1 MTELFTKILNMSLSA
16 SALVFIVLFLRL
28 ILCKAPKWINVLL
41 WGMVALRLV
50 CPFSIESDFS
60 QVPKSVSTGQALS
73 QWTDDYVGGVTIIHD
88 SSTQYEAAIE
98 AGRTPIPAGEEGT
111 YVVTA
116 PDQVSAP
123 KTIGNTVIPVLSVF
137 WLLGIIA
144 MLQYTFLSYDRLRSR
159 VQGAVLFQDNISLSE
174 AVSTPFV
181 LGIFRPWIYLPVDIP
196 EPDICHVIAHERM
209 HIQRKDHWWKPLGF
223 LLLCIHWFNP
233 LIWLAYTLFCRDIE
247 LACDE
252 RAVKNM
258 NPGQRANY
266 SQALLNCSVRQ
277 RPISACPLTFGE
289 VGVKD
294 RVKNVLSYKK
304 PAVWLIGIALLLCLT
319 VALCFLTDPKT
330 SAQLKWLQD
339 LTTANVDYIE
349 YRCFDAPLDSQYH
362 LYQGGG
368 LPEAVEV
375 LKSFDGEPCD
385 PIDPQSLLGGSY
397 TLNIVQKNGQIHT
410 VTNYGNKYLSIDN
423 SFFED
428 TCGILNQIWDY
439 YFAGTAYLPSA
450 ENTGLGVSLTI
461 EAVSPTGATLVF
473 DQYDTTKDDVLFGG
487 NDYFLQVKTGNGWED
502 LPTLEVPTFAGS
514 SYSISNIRR
523 HEIDWQ
529 WLYGALSSGHYRI
542 GKNIHIWKESNMRN
556 FGTVYAEFT
565 ISEGTETSFAKI
577 YTYRS
582 SNLRTDVCSMAL
594 YGDGTFVLHPGP
606 LSSDYSTGSYTFT
619 DSELYMQTADGAH
632 TYTFTAEGDSFFYDA
647 SRSSVIDMTSEASTT
662 GTVPDG
668 AAFTL
673 ETLLSTPDLAAPKIS
688 LEDLTATGAL
698 LVADWDE
705 LPTGTYFRGSDYYLQ
720 VYKDGNWVEL
730 ETQPSASQPSDAFQQ
745 TDASVFL
752 AQELDWA
759 AVYGALPNGTY
770 RLCVDF
776 HLFYPNSGI
785 IRTAC
790 VDFGFGHVHLGTATV
805 ADPNPYAITSAL
817 KADEVR
823 CDALFPES
831 GSRYTFYKDQDVELV
846 SILNSLTPEDFL
858 PTTGISAKTTV
869 FISHKDYLISLY
881 YDGEAVQLAVTDS
894 TGTNNAWAVQ
904 NAQLNNFLDRISLN
918 SPSNSN
924 DEIYDLAPLT
934 SLSPY
939 YTVEQAAIDKVVTMV
954 DGDIRYNAHIW
965 KDFLSATESEQ
976 PATVRILKYYH
987 EADGNEAV
995 RAIYDLEYDG
1005 TQYILHGARDGT
1017 PYTRTFQHLR
1027 REHVAIYP
1035 IQRDYDEYECY
1046 YLTNSRIITLKNLDD
1061 DRFTD
1066 PAKADQYT
1074 PIIVYSDLIAYP
1086 AHPEIPTNLTYATL
1100 DWEGNTVATVSDS
1113 DTLEKL
1119 YTLLSNAEEQT
1130 SGERPYAPGLSL
1142 ILYPASGEVVTLKL
1156 DTASDLVRVGSS
1168 AFYDYGPGTDAR
1180 RELFSLLGLNVTG
1193 SGDFSQELYGLMGPL
1208 PGGRSLE
1215 ALERESG
1222 RLRQL
1227 LEWENGA

>member
-16 SALVFIVLFLRL
+16 SALVFIVLFLRP
-28 ILCKAPKWINVLL
+28 ILRKTPKWINVLL

-159 VQGAVLFQDNISLSE
+159 VRGAVLFQDNISLSE

-277 RPISACPLTFGE
+277 RPIYACPLTFGE

-330 SAQLKWLQD
+330 SDQLKWLQD

-362 LYQGGG
+362 LYQGSG

-439 YFAGTAYLPSA
+439 YFAGTTYLPSA

-461 EAVSPTGATLVF
+461 EAV
-473 DQYDTTKDDVLFGG
+473 
-487 NDYFLQVKTGNGWED
+487 
-502 LPTLEVPTFAGS
+502 
-514 SYSISNIRR
+514 
-523 HEIDWQ
+523 
-529 WLYGALSSGHYRI
+529 
-542 GKNIHIWKESNMRN
+542 
-556 FGTVYAEFT
+556 
-565 ISEGTETSFAKI
+565 
-577 YTYRS
+577 
-582 SNLRTDVCSMAL
+582 
-594 YGDGTFVLHPGP
+594 
-606 LSSDYSTGSYTFT
+606 
-619 DSELYMQTADGAH
+619 
-632 TYTFTAEGDSFFYDA
+632 
-647 SRSSVIDMTSEASTT
+647 
-662 GTVPDG
+662 
-668 AAFTL
+668 
-673 ETLLSTPDLAAPKIS
+673 
-688 LEDLTATGAL
+688 
-698 LVADWDE
+698 
-705 LPTGTYFRGSDYYLQ
+705 
-720 VYKDGNWVEL
+720 
-730 ETQPSASQPSDAFQQ
+730 
-745 TDASVFL
+745 
-752 AQELDWA
+752 
-759 AVYGALPNGTY
+759 
-770 RLCVDF
+770 
-776 HLFYPNSGI
+776 
-785 IRTAC
+785 
-790 VDFGFGHVHLGTATV
+790 
-805 ADPNPYAITSAL
+805 SAL

-924 DEIYDLAPLT
+924 DKIYDLAPLT

-1005 TQYILHGARDGT
+1005 TQYILHGARDGM

-1180 RELFSLLGLNVTG
+1180 RELFTLLGLNVTR